1 MPRKSFLLIAAA
13 TLLFGCAPDS
23 SPLMPTQASIEQ
35 RPPIVV
41 GKVIQVID
49 GDTLDIIEGGVSK
62 RRIRLKGIDA
72 PERNQA
78 FAIESTRA
86 LARMTNGK
94 EVIVEWEKID
104 EHDRLVGR
112 VLIDERDICLEQ
124 IRAGMAWHFKRYQHE
139 QSAQER
145 ELYDRSEVEA
155 RSARRGLWADSK
167 PVEPWVVRSRQRDFS
182 PQISEKQPTIVHSQE
197 PRNEAQ
203 TVAQSEVIRGNRR
216 SMIYHWPGC
225 PNYDDIAMHNRVPF
239 TSRAEAEQAGY
250 RAARNCH

>member
-1 MPRKSFLLIAAA
+1 MTIRSSLLIVAA
-13 TLLFGCAPDS
+13 TFLFGCAPAS
-23 SPLMPTQASIEQ
+23 TPPPHQAAIEQ

-41 GKVIQVID
+41 GKVTKVVD
-49 GDTLDIIEGGVSK
+49 GDTLDIIDGGVSK

-78 FAIESTRA
+78 FAIESTRSLA
-86 LARMTNGK
+86 LMTTGK

-139 QSAQER
+139 QTAQEQ
-145 ELYDRSEVEA
+145 ELYDRSENEA

-167 PVEPWVVRSRQRDFS
+167 PVEPWVVRARQRDFRPEVS
-182 PQISEKQPTIVHSQE
+182 ETQPAIVPSREPPQTDT
-197 PRNEAQ
+197 Q
-203 TVAQSEVIRGNRR
+203 TVAQTEGVRGNRR

-239 TSRAEAEQAGY
+239 ASGASWVSR
-250 RAARNCH
+250 RA